1 MYVKFN
7 GFKVYL
13 QLYLQQTAY
22 ADNYFNFKIKNS
34 KIDKND
40 LTYRFRFKHYQ
51 LNFQTS
57 FVFINPTDNMACD

>member
-1 MYVKFN
+1 MYVNFN

-34 KIDKND
+34 KID
-40 LTYRFRFKHYQ
+40 
-51 LNFQTS
+51 
-57 FVFINPTDNMACD
+57 